1 MSELG
6 YKISELDVI
15 PLTGKDC
22 DFPGRIAIDNTY
34 FMGYAQ
40 TVFGTRYNTHNYQIP
55 LSALRKDFVGYIG
68 IETLNSK
75 WATPSKIWTGKW
87 EDTNVNTSY
96 IKVWKHEEYNHPY
109 YNKNKFSDLDN
120 SYYIIQDL
128 PFPFEEG
135 SNSNRNKG
143 EKPATVTP
151 NNINN
156 SINVPILASDPYPN
170 SHKIP
175 TKSYIDERLA
185 SKRLVEV
192 SPDFWVRDYD
202 CVYVIR
208 AEDIT
213 KSNKIKIHY
222 PEKFAERIL
231 HNQIKFT
238 ILVEGVESGNKWLS
252 AVSNKT
258 IPWEIYDG
266 DTLLSGKLTW
276 LNGAAL
282 EIEKVIGKDSY
293 YGDARYLKFNLET
306 VTNRND
312 IVQSAPITIDGRDI
326 PTEKVVPD
334 YCIYITCENLLYDLA
349 ETNIRITSADS
360 NKLSVSGNSSD
371 GFVLTNNVHVKHPD
385 NNNKQVTVT
394 KNGGTYTVAGNLKP
408 GNGITIDGNII
419 SLNTSVLPEQVTY
432 SQGEGIIINNNT
444 ISLDK
449 TAIPSYKEGSNITI
463 SDDYTIS
470 AIIPPVPETSIN
482 GDGKYISVNNGT
494 RTISFI
500 ESKLYDTIQSIN
512 SGTTLTIHELDNKI
526 YYSTIARM
534 SLWRII
540 KYFTPSTSSSVPEYL
555 PYNTVSLT
563 FTTISSSLVPFPTAV
578 TIPFRG
584 FSFAESGI
592 ITGQAFGIAEDGETF
607 HCADFHRVKYDMSLA
622 NYNDQF
628 PYNDGRCPFG
638 RRGKFTLAFVLYPDE
653 NLKALIFDSIYND
666 YKIYL

>member
-55 LSALRKDFVGYIG
+55 LTALRKDFVGYIG

-87 EDTNVNTSY
+87 EDANVNTSY

-143 EKPATVTP
+143 EKPATVTS

-185 SKRLVEV
+185 SKRLIEV
-192 SPDFWVRDYD
+192 GTDFWVRDYD

-306 VTNRND
+306 VTNKND
-312 IVQSAPITIDGRDI
+312 IVQSTPVTIDGRDI

-349 ETNIRITSADS
+349 ETNIRITSADN
-360 NKLSVSGNSSD
+360 NKLLVSGNSSD
-371 GFVLTNNVHVKHPD
+371 GFILTNKVHVKHDPD
-385 NNNKQVTVT
+385 TNSQVIVSQ
-394 KNGGTYTVAGNLKP
+394 NGGTYTVTGNLKP
-408 GNGITIDGNII
+408 GTGININGNI
-419 SLNTSVLPEQVTY
+419 
-432 SQGEGIIINNNT
+432 

-449 TAIPSYKEGSNITI
+449 TAIPTYKEGSNITI

-470 AIIPPVPETSIN
+470 ATIPPVPETSIY
-482 GDGKYISVNNGT
+482 GDEKYISVDSA

-500 ESKLYDTIQSIN
+500 ESKLYDTSQSIN
-512 SGTTLTIHELDNKI
+512 SSTTLTIHELDNKI
-526 YYSTIARM
+526 YYSTTNNLTLTLSFSNSTASNNAKRFTLIY
-534 SLWRII
+534 SPTSDSSISVSKTNYGNKII
-540 KYFTPSTSSSVPEYL
+540 TTKWAMRENPSTSPTFLAGKTYSI
-555 PYNTVSLT
+555 T
-563 FTTISSSLVPFPTAV
+563 FTYISTATTSAMLIGAV
-578 TIPFRG
+578 DW
-584 FSFAESGI
+584 FA
-592 ITGQAFGIAEDGETF
+592 
-607 HCADFHRVKYDMSLA
+607 
-622 NYNDQF
+622 N
-628 PYNDGRCPFG
+628 
-638 RRGKFTLAFVLYPDE
+638 
-653 NLKALIFDSIYND
+653 
-666 YKIYL
+666 

>member
-34 FMGYAQ
+34 FMGYAH
-40 TVFGTRYNTHNYQIP
+40 TVFGTRYNTHNYRIP

-75 WATPSKIWTGKW
+75 WTTPSKIWTGKW

-96 IKVWKHEEYNHPY
+96 IKVWKYEEYNHPY
-109 YNKNKFSDLDN
+109 YNKDKFSDLDN

-135 SNSNRNKG
+135 SNSNRDKG
-143 EKPATVTP
+143 EKPATVTS

-156 SINVPILASDPYPN
+156 SINVPILANDPYPN
-170 SHKIP
+170 SYKIP

-185 SKRLVEV
+185 SKRLIEV
-192 SPDFWVRDYD
+192 GTDFWVRDYD

-238 ILVEGVESGNKWLS
+238 ILFEGVKSGNNWIS

-258 IPWEIYDG
+258 ISWEIYDG
-266 DTLLSGKLTW
+266 DTLLSDKLTW

-306 VTNRND
+306 VTNKND
-312 IVQSAPITIDGRDI
+312 IVQSTPVTIDGRDI

-349 ETNIRITSADS
+349 ETNIRITSADN

-371 GFVLTNNVHVKHPD
+371 GFILTNKVHVKHNPD
-385 NNNKQVTVT
+385 INSQVIVSQ
-394 KNGGTYTVAGNLKP
+394 NGGTYTVVGNLIE
-408 GNGITIDGNII
+408 GNGITITDNII
-419 SLNTSVLPEQVTY
+419 SLDTSALPEQETY
-432 SQGEGIIINNNT
+432 SQGEGIIINNNI

-449 TAIPSYKEGSNITI
+449 TAIPTYKEGSNITIGDDYTISATVPTYKEGSNITI

-470 AIIPPVPETSIN
+470 ATIPPVPETSIY
-482 GDGKYISVNNGT
+482 GDEKYISVNSA

-500 ESKLYDTIQSIN
+500 ESKLYDVTQNIN
-512 SGTTLTIHELDNKI
+512 SSTPLTIHELDNKI
-526 YYSTIARM
+526 YYSTTNNLNLKLSFSDSTASNNAKRFTLIY
-534 SLWRII
+534 SPTNDSSISVSNTNYGNKII
-540 KYFTPSTSSSVPEYL
+540 TTKWAMRENPSTSPTFLAGKTYSI
-555 PYNTVSLT
+555 T
-563 FTTISSSLVPFPTAV
+563 FTYISTSATSALLIGAV
-578 TIPFRG
+578 DW
-584 FSFAESGI
+584 FA
-592 ITGQAFGIAEDGETF
+592 
-607 HCADFHRVKYDMSLA
+607 
-622 NYNDQF
+622 N
-628 PYNDGRCPFG
+628 
-638 RRGKFTLAFVLYPDE
+638 
-653 NLKALIFDSIYND
+653 
-666 YKIYL
+666 

>member
-75 WATPSKIWTGKW
+75 WTTPSKIWTGKW

-109 YNKNKFSDLDN
+109 YNENKFSDLDN

-135 SNSNRNKG
+135 SSSNRDKG
-143 EKPATVTP
+143 EKPATVTS

-156 SINVPILASDPYPN
+156 SINVPILANDPYPN

-185 SKRLVEV
+185 SKRLIEV

-202 CVYVIR
+202 CVYIIR
-208 AEDIT
+208 AEDII

-231 HNQIKFT
+231 HNQIKFN
-238 ILVEGVESGNKWLS
+238 ILVEGIESGNKWIS

-258 IPWEIYDG
+258 ISWEIYNG
-266 DTLLSGKLTW
+266 DTLLSDKLTW
-276 LNGAAL
+276 LNVAAL
-282 EIEKVIGKDSY
+282 ELEKVIGKDSY

-312 IVQSAPITIDGRDI
+312 IVQSTPVTIDGRDI

-334 YCIYITCENLLYDLA
+334 YCIYVTCENLLYDLA
-349 ETNIRITSADS
+349 ETNIRITSADN

-371 GFVLTNNVHVKHPD
+371 GFILTNKVYVKHNPD
-385 NNNKQVTVT
+385 INSQVIVNQ
-394 KNGGTYTVAGNLKP
+394 NGGTYTVVGNLKQ
-408 GNGITIDGNII
+408 GNGITINDNII
-419 SLNTSVLPEQVTY
+419 SLDASALPEQVTY
-432 SQGEGIIINNNT
+432 SQGDGIIIKNNT

-449 TAIPSYKEGSNITI
+449 TVIPSYKEGSNITI

-470 AIIPPVPETSIN
+470 AVIPPVPETSIY
-482 GDGKYISVNNGT
+482 GDGKYISVNSA
-494 RTISFI
+494 RTISFD
-500 ESKLYDTIQSIN
+500 ESKLYDITQSIDSN
-512 SGTTLTIHELDNKI
+512 TTLTIHELDNKL
-526 YYSTIARM
+526 YYSTANNLNLKLSFSNSTASNNAKRFTLIYSPTNNSSINVSNTSYGNKIIATKWAMRENP
-534 SLWRII
+534 SVSPTFLAGKTYSIT
-540 KYFTPSTSSSVPEYL
+540 FTYISTSATSAL
-555 PYNTVSLT
+555 L
-563 FTTISSSLVPFPTAV
+563 IGAV
-578 TIPFRG
+578 DW
-584 FSFAESGI
+584 FA
-592 ITGQAFGIAEDGETF
+592 
-607 HCADFHRVKYDMSLA
+607 
-622 NYNDQF
+622 N
-628 PYNDGRCPFG
+628 
-638 RRGKFTLAFVLYPDE
+638 
-653 NLKALIFDSIYND
+653 
-666 YKIYL
+666 

>member
-34 FMGYAQ
+34 FMGYAH
-40 TVFGTRYNTHNYQIP
+40 TVFGTRYNTHNYRIP

-87 EDTNVNTSY
+87 ENANVNTSY

-109 YNKNKFSDLDN
+109 YNKDKFSDLDN

-135 SNSNRNKG
+135 SNSNRDKG
-143 EKPATVTP
+143 EKPATVTS

-156 SINVPILASDPYPN
+156 SINVPILTSDPYPN

-185 SKRLVEV
+185 SKRLIEV
-192 SPDFWVRDYD
+192 GADFWVRDYD
-202 CVYVIR
+202 CVYIIR
-208 AEDIT
+208 AEDII
-213 KSNKIKIHY
+213 KSNKVKIHY

-238 ILVEGVESGNKWLS
+238 ILVEGVESGNKWIS

-258 IPWEIYDG
+258 ISWEIYDG
-266 DTLLSGKLTW
+266 DTLLSDKLTW

-312 IVQSAPITIDGRDI
+312 IVQSTPITIDGRDI
-326 PTEKVVPD
+326 PAEKVVPD
-334 YCIYITCENLLYDLA
+334 YCIYVTCENLLYDLA
-349 ETNIRITSADS
+349 ETNINITSADTS
-360 NKLSVSGNSSD
+360 KLSVSGNSSD
-371 GFVLTNNVHVKHPD
+371 GFILTNKVHVKHNPD
-385 NNNKQVTVT
+385 TNSQVIVSQ
-394 KNGGTYTVAGNLKP
+394 NGGTYTVIGNLIE
-408 GNGITIDGNII
+408 GNGITINDNII
-419 SLNTSVLPEQVTY
+419 SLDTKVLPEQVTY

-470 AIIPPVPETSIN
+470 AAVPLYKEGSNITISDDYTISAVIPPVPETSIY
-482 GDGKYISVNNGT
+482 GDGKYISVNSA
-494 RTISFI
+494 RTISFN
-500 ESKLYDTIQSIN
+500 ESNLYDITQSIN
-512 SGTTLTIHELDNKI
+512 SSTTLTIHELDNKI
-526 YYSTIARM
+526 YYSTTNNLNLKLSFSNSTASNNAKRFTLIY
-534 SLWRII
+534 SPTNDSSISVSNTSYGNKII
-540 KYFTPSTSSSVPEYL
+540 TTKWAMRENPSISPTFLAGKTYSITFTYISTSATSAL
-555 PYNTVSLT
+555 L
-563 FTTISSSLVPFPTAV
+563 IGAV
-578 TIPFRG
+578 DW
-584 FSFAESGI
+584 FA
-592 ITGQAFGIAEDGETF
+592 
-607 HCADFHRVKYDMSLA
+607 
-622 NYNDQF
+622 N
-628 PYNDGRCPFG
+628 
-638 RRGKFTLAFVLYPDE
+638 
-653 NLKALIFDSIYND
+653 
-666 YKIYL
+666 